1 MQMENNKEFKYLVIQ
16 QKIDKNI
23 KMHTQIRKALPGL
36 ATQPRLQSLHILITK
51 KTKTTT
57 RIALLTGK
65 IQTQITYHPEHTFRN
80 QLYSYSDT

>member
-51 KTKTTT
+51 KT
-57 RIALLTGK
+57 
-65 IQTQITYHPEHTFRN
+65 
-80 QLYSYSDT
+80 